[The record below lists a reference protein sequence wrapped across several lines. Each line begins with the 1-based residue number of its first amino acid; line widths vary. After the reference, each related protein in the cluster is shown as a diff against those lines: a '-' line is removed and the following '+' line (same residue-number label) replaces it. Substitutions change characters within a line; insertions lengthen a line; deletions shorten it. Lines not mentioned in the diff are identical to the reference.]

1 MNIIYLNTT
10 EKGPSGGAKIIY
22 KHSDIINNLKIKEI
36 KSEVLHL
43 KKAKISK
50 FKTSIKKYLGYIR
63 PLDGNFQTCVLPK
76 IIKANG

>member
-43 KKAKISK
+43 KK
-50 FKTSIKKYLGYIR
+50 KK
-63 PLDGNFQTCVLPK
+63 N
-76 IIKANG
+76 